1 MKVKV
6 TVERICEF
14 GELTKD
20 AKSTAIQNIRESN
33 NWSWEAFPND
43 DEYTDRISDAGFSE
57 PEISWSGF
65 WSQGDGYSFTSG
77 LDFDKF
83 ERRPDFQGVL
93 NKVKHGKLIWKVL
106 QSDFEGKVKRIN
118 HHYCHSYTCKVEI
131 DEPQVGSAVYPRLY
145 EEVGALTSYLE
156 EWIDGIR
163 VELCRALYH
172 DLEKSHDAFYEEAHV
187 AEMCEVN
194 EIYFT
199 ECGEILECDDA
210 VETSYASASEVELAI
225 KKAIAKA

>member
-6 TVERICEF
+6 TVKRIYEF
-14 GELTKD
+14 GELTND
-20 AKSTAIQNIRESN
+20 AKSTAIRNIRESA
-33 NWSWEAFPND
+33 NWSWNSFASNN
-43 DEYTDRISDAGFSE
+43 EYSDKISQEGFTDPD
-57 PEISWSGF
+57 ISWSGF

-77 LDFDKF
+77 IDFDILAK
-83 ERRPDFQGVL
+83 RPDFQEVL
-93 NKVKHGKLIWKVL
+93 KKVKHGKLIWKVL
-106 QSDFEGKVKRIN
+106 QSDFEGKVKRTN

-131 DEPQVGSAVYPRLY
+131 DEPQVGSAVHPRLY

-163 VELCRALYH
+163 VELCHALYR
-172 DLEKSHDAFYEEAHV
+172 DLEKSYYAFYEEAHV
-187 AEMCEVN
+187 TEMCEVSG
-194 EIYFT
+194 IYFT

-210 VETSYASASEVELAI
+210 IETSYASASEVELSI